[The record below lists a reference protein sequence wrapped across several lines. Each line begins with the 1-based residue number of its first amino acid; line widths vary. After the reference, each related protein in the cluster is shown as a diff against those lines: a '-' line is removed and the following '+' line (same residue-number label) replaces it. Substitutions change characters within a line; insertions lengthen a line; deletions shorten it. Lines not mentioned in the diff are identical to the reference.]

1 MRLDP
6 TVLRMLRRQELDTVK
21 KEREDEMGNPQ
32 SYRTLVG
39 AMMKKLGTHRS
50 KTQCASTEINLWSR
64 SLFYIN
70 FQVLWARRVPRR
82 VPASFMP

>member
-6 TVLRMLRRQELDTVK
+6 TVLRMLRRQELDIVK

-39 AMMKKLGTHRS
+39 
-50 KTQCASTEINLWSR
+50 Q
-64 SLFYIN
+64 
-70 FQVLWARRVPRR
+70 
-82 VPASFMP
+82 